1 MTIQLLLKNDDS
13 FDLEEVILLTDAFE
27 NAVSD
32 MAIDREAPTALV
44 AATRI
49 VELAKQGERDPNR
62 LCDEAV
68 KALQARQDSRSSAT
82 IWAWWSKSRTKP

>member
-1 MTIQLLLKNDDS
+1 MTIESLLKDDDS

-49 VELAKQGERDPNR
+49 VELARKGERDPNR

-68 KALQARQDSRSSAT
+68 NAIQARQDSRSSAT
-82 IWAWWSKSRTKP
+82 TWAWWRKSRTAP